1 MRLNLSG
8 PARISTLAA
17 MALHCNIGRPFM
29 SPSFRASSRKGSTL
43 TVALA
48 ALWIQEVSL
57 EFDRAVAQ
65 PACELQP
72 CDCNGPFEYGLTD
85 ITSEE
90 LTTKIAKHH
99 SWLSQMVFEPKDWTT
114 EDQINEYDPTL
125 NARNGPGGR
134 YQCSSTRN
142 GPFSFAALKLIDN
155 RVDVSLFANS
165 DLRHACFRK
174 SDLRNANLS
183 NSKLRGV
190 NFYKADLS
198 GASLVG
204 ADLTA
209 AIFDCANLRGT
220 DLTGATLT
228 GTNLYR
234 ALLGGAFANY
244 AQLEGARFEP
254 IELPPVRNLW
264 EARGLEKLRWAQN
277 PSALFALREE
287 LRRSGQDYQA
297 NRLTYAIEHQ
307 NTVENI
313 GKWDTDEL
321 AAFVGF
327 LRLVF
332 IKWTTGYGLYP
343 FRALGILLALVV
355 IFALGYIIPLRSW
368 RGGGIYR
375 IWPEKSLQETGLSDR
390 IEVERLRPRG
400 FAVIG
405 YALWFSLLTA
415 FHIGWR
421 ELNVGSWLARLQTR
435 EYLLRTSGWPRFVA
449 GAQSLI
455 SVYLLSLWALTY
467 FSRPFG

>member
-1 MRLNLSG
+1 MRLNLSA
-8 PARISTLAA
+8 PTRNSTLAA
-17 MALHCNIGRPFM
+17 AASRRSTM
-29 SPSFRASSRKGSTL
+29 SDGFRVSLRKGSTL
-43 TVALA
+43 TLAVAT
-48 ALWIQEVSL
+48 LWAQELSL
-57 EFDRAVAQ
+57 QIDRAAAQ
-65 PACELQP
+65 PACQLQP
-72 CDCNGPFEYGLTD
+72 CDCNGPFKYRLTD

-90 LTTKIAKHH
+90 LTTAIAEHD
-99 SWLSQMVFEPKDWTT
+99 SWLLQMTSEPRYWTI
-114 EDQINEYDPTL
+114 EEQVKQYDPTL
-125 NARNGPGGR
+125 NTPSGSEGKYKCNETMNGPYLFTTRRLTRVEINENVFAGR
-134 YQCSSTRN
+134 N
-142 GPFSFAALKLIDN
+142 
-155 RVDVSLFANS
+155 
-165 DLRHACFRK
+165 LRHACFRK

-183 NSKLRGV
+183 NSKLQGA

-204 ADLTA
+204 ANLA
-209 AIFDCANLRGT
+209 GAIFDCANLRGA

-234 ALLGGAFANY
+234 VLLGSAFANY

-254 IELPPVRNLW
+254 TELPPVRNLW
-264 EARGLEKLRWAQN
+264 EAQGLEKLRWVQN

-307 NTVENI
+307 DTFEKI
-313 GKWDTDEL
+313 AKWNDDEL
-321 AAFVGF
+321 SGFVAF

-332 IKWTTGYGLYP
+332 IEWTTGYGLYP

-355 IFALGYIIPLRSW
+355 IFAVGYIVPLRSW
-368 RGGGIYR
+368 SSGGIYR
-375 IWPEKSLQETGLSDR
+375 IWPEKSLQETVLSDR
-390 IEVERLRPRG
+390 AKVERLRPHG
-400 FAVIG
+400 SAVIG

-421 ELNVGSWLARLQTR
+421 ELNVGSWLARLQPQ
-435 EYLLRTSGWPRFVA
+435 EYLLRATGWPRFVA

-455 SVYLLSLWALTY
+455 SVYLLSVWALTY